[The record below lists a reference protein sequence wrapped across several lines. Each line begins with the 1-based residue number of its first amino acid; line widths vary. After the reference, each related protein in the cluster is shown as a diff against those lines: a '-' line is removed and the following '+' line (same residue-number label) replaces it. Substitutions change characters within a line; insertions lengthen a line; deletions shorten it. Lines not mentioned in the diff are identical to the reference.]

1 MTRHVRSR
9 DGKLSR
15 LEHTIHC
22 IIPNVNAQIP
32 SITAACTLT
41 YKVYTPRRR
50 LGCSGGN
57 GPFREVEKPS
67 KGHGFTSIER
77 IFPSQGH
84 DHGGLSWP
92 KAILPCARAEPTGD
106 SSAPLVL
113 DPHFLWHRER
123 DPHLGLSWA
132 FDQLPVRRPPAIRK
146 GHFPALPCLKQE
158 EPNWAQPTTIR
169 SPLTSAHPTCA
180 VSRASSPSPS
190 FGLQSRT
197 RSLTCDIR

>member
-1 MTRHVRSR
+1 M
-9 DGKLSR
+9 KW
-15 LEHTIHC
+15 
-22 IIPNVNAQIP
+22 
-32 SITAACTLT
+32 TL
-41 YKVYTPRRR
+41 
-50 LGCSGGN
+50 SGG
-57 GPFREVEKPS
+57 GKAFQEAWC
-67 KGHGFTSIER
+67 TSIER
-77 IFPSQGH
+77 IFPRQGH

-197 RSLTCDIR
+197 RSLTCDIRRAGAEFVVEESSETVERTPSTPPSTPKRCAPAPQPMPVPSGRCPPRS

>member
-1 MTRHVRSR
+1 M
-9 DGKLSR
+9 
-15 LEHTIHC
+15 
-22 IIPNVNAQIP
+22 
-32 SITAACTLT
+32 
-41 YKVYTPRRR
+41 
-50 LGCSGGN
+50 
-57 GPFREVEKPS
+57 
-67 KGHGFTSIER
+67 
-77 IFPSQGH
+77 
-84 DHGGLSWP
+84 
-92 KAILPCARAEPTGD
+92 
-106 SSAPLVL
+106 L

-197 RSLTCDIR
+197 RSLTCDIRRAGAEFVVEESSETVERTPSTPPSTPKRCAPAPQPMQQRPAAAAHHLAHREPAGARRRGVWRPSWAMVMM